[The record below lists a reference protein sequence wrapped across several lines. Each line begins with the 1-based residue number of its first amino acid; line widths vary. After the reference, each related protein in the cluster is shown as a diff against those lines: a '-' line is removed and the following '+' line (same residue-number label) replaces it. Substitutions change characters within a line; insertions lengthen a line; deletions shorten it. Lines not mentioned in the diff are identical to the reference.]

1 MPFPQPPPPKRLPH
15 ALRTALGGSLIAV
28 IALLTPLT
36 PGCISVAVFYICTIA
51 GTPFNFQGPQLRS
64 ISLTIV
70 GALIGLI
77 FYALVRVIT
86 RDAIPTFFL
95 ALPILLAF
103 SALRAEKSLMP
114 LPAVSIVIFGFMIIS
129 FAGRDRSELPSELAA
144 FALDI
149 GLAWV
154 VAIAVTLPFPQ
165 RAGDLG
171 RRIVST
177 VLSEMGAAISKV
189 ASKTFAS
196 QSVVGKPEQHHL
208 SLFVEDYGFTEHPRQ
223 KELAYNAR
231 EYLRFM
237 GDLSPSGETRFSEYE
252 ALAKATV
259 LLDDS
264 RYEPRILPEASSRWR
279 NASAWTLVVQNVRTI
294 VDKVASL
301 ESAIGLGGVHCS
313 RVREFFGDA
322 YLPMW
327 KVHLASC
334 AAACG
339 KLGAVTREA
348 TCSNVCIYFDTERW
362 ARRRVDM
369 YFGFLVR
376 YRLGLRAFASALN
389 PQELEETKD
398 GGESTRVVDLRSLQE
413 KCQVDELRQLST
425 REATKKS
432 ERQMLS
438 FFAITAQALSEE
450 IAHLQES
457 MQELAKTSDARG
469 LLAPLSF
476 LVSAVPDLWQ
486 RIKVIGTGRMSGWE
500 VQFAFTHAMLLA
512 SIMALSLFLP
522 VLNKYEA
529 NEIAWVF
536 TSAALA
542 AQLSAEP
549 TLFIG
554 SIRVVATVVGTFL
567 AFGFSRALDAL
578 GRESNPFIQFAL
590 VPYIFIVTLACL
602 LFIPL
607 QYRYAAFLVVVTN
620 SIMLFCPRS
629 TPNCSV
635 VLEQQSSECLP
646 DWRYGVSRAI
656 NVSIGVVFALL
667 FHLLFWPRFANTV
680 ALQCL
685 CTAYLNGSR
694 VCGKLQRK
702 YFRFGTRVSETTYS
716 SFEDGNEDL
725 GPEFGLTSSVL
736 AGDVYRKEEAVL
748 KEVREKVGKP
758 LSSAMLTAKS
768 EASVWHR
775 GPFKVNPIITGIL
788 PHFVA
793 LEVCLLEMA
802 SILGRRPIFSK
813 SYGRSVFEHYISPML
828 HVYVTA
834 QMSLHN
840 LVGIVLRCISE
851 KKGMD
856 SQENLT
862 DLRLA
867 INHLARVRGDLRRD
881 VEKRAHDFKKYS
893 ALALAYKKT
902 SRFSSGGEPMDD
914 SFADMVLDDIGSP
927 GVLTGKDHRRNLSF
941 GDAPGKEVNSGPG
954 LSVDDVVVF
963 DAFSFI
969 SDGCL
974 SAFIRVANAVRF
986 ETESRL
992 EKSGKKRH

>member
-15 ALRTALGGSLIAV
+15 ALRTALGGSIIAV
-28 IALLTPLT
+28 VALLTPLT
-36 PGCISVAVFYICTIA
+36 SGCISAAVFFICTVA
-51 GTPFNFQGPQLRS
+51 GTPSNFQGPQLRS
-64 ISLTIV
+64 TSLTIV

-86 RDAIPTFFL
+86 YEPIPTFFL
-95 ALPILLAF
+95 ALPILLVF
-103 SALRAEKSLMP
+103 SALRADKALMP
-114 LPAVSIVIFGFMIIS
+114 LPAVSIVIFGFMVIANANS
-129 FAGRDRSELPSELAA
+129 DSSNLPSELAS

-149 GLAWV
+149 CLAWI
-154 VAIAVTLPFPQ
+154 VAIVVTLPFPQ

-171 RRIVST
+171 RQIVSA
-177 VLSEMGAAISKV
+177 VLSEMGSAISKV
-189 ASKTFAS
+189 ASRTFAS
-196 QSVVGKPEQHHL
+196 QPVAEKLEEHHL

-223 KELAYNAR
+223 KELVYNAR

-237 GDLSPSGETRFSEYE
+237 GGLSPSGETRFDEYE
-252 ALAKATV
+252 ALAKAV
-259 LLDDS
+259 LLFDGS
-264 RYEPRILPEASSRWR
+264 RYEPRILPEASARWR
-279 NASAWTLVVQNVRTI
+279 NAAAWMLVVQDVRTI

-301 ESAIGLGGVHCS
+301 ESVIGLGGVHFS

-334 AAACG
+334 AAACD
-339 KLGAVTREA
+339 KLGAIMREA
-348 TCSNVCIYFDTERW
+348 TCSNVCVYFDTERW

-376 YRLGLRAFASALN
+376 YRLGLRAYASVLDSRG
-389 PQELEETKD
+389 LEEKEG
-398 GGESTRVVDLRSLQE
+398 GGESARVVDLRSLRE
-413 KCQVDELRQLST
+413 KCQVDELRQLC
-425 REATKKS
+425 RKDATEKS

-450 IAHLQES
+450 IAHVQQS

-469 LLAPLSF
+469 LLAPLYF
-476 LVSAVPDLWQ
+476 FVSALPDLWK
-486 RIKVIGTGRMSGWE
+486 RIKLMATGGMSSWE

-522 VLNKYEA
+522 VLENYEA

-542 AQLSAEP
+542 TQLSAEP

-554 SIRVVATVVGTFL
+554 SIRVVATIMGTFL
-567 AFGFSRALDAL
+567 SFGFSKVLDLL
-578 GRESNPFIQFAL
+578 GRESKPAIQFAL
-590 VPYIFIVTLACL
+590 VPYIFFVTMACL
-602 LFIPL
+602 LLIPL
-607 QYRYAAFLVVVTN
+607 QYRYAAFLVIVTN

-635 VLEQQSSECLP
+635 VLAQQTSECFP
-646 DWRYGVSRAI
+646 DWQYGVSRAA
-656 NVSIGVVFALL
+656 NVSIGVVFALV
-667 FHLLFWPRFANTV
+667 FHLVFWPRFANAV
-680 ALQCL
+680 ALQCF

-694 VCGKLQRK
+694 VFGKLHRK
-702 YFRFGTRVSETTYS
+702 YFRFGTRVYKATHS
-716 SFEDGNEDL
+716 SIEDGKAAL
-725 GPEFGLTSSVL
+725 SPEFGLTNSVL
-736 AGDVYRKEEAVL
+736 AGDVYQKEETAL
-748 KEVREKVGKP
+748 EEIREMVGKP

-768 EASVWHR
+768 EASVWLR
-775 GPFKVNPIITGIL
+775 GPFKVNPIIPDVL

-802 SILGRRPIFSK
+802 AILGRRPIFSK

-840 LVGIVLRCISE
+840 LAGIVLRCISE
-851 KKGMD
+851 KRSTGF
-856 SQENLT
+856 QENIT

-867 INHLARVRGDLRRD
+867 VNHLARVRGDLRRD
-881 VEKRAHDFKKYS
+881 VDKRTHEFKKYS
-893 ALALAYKKT
+893 ALALAQRKT
-902 SRFSSGGEPMDD
+902 SRFSPSAESADD
-914 SFADMVLDDIGSP
+914 SFAGMILDDIGSP
-927 GVLTGKDHRRNLSF
+927 DVPARKDHRRSLSS
-941 GDAPGKEVNSGPG
+941 GDASGKEVNSGPG

-974 SAFIRVANAVRF
+974 SAFIRIAKTVLF
-986 ETESRL
+986 ETESRQ
-992 EKSGKKRH
+992 EKSRKKRR